1 MAYYSMESAEDKIL
15 KRIRGKGR
23 GSIVFQSDYAECGS
37 PAAIKSAFYRLYSD
51 GTLIRLAQG
60 IYYYPKY
67 DKELGLGIIYPSIE
81 QIAEAIAK
89 RDRVKI
95 VPTGVYA
102 LNKLGL
108 SDQIP
113 MNVVFV
119 TNGAPRRIQV
129 GKRNGIL
136 FKHSSSGKMFAYKSD
151 MMMLVVSAMR
161 EIGQGSITEN
171 QILKLRKYVNQ
182 VGESEFAHDIK
193 LAPIW
198 IRQILMTQ

>member
-1 MAYYSMESAEDKIL
+1 MESTEDKIL

-37 PAAIKSAFYRLYSD
+37 PAAIKSAFHRLFSD

-102 LNKLGL
+102 LNKLGF
-108 SDQIP
+108 SEQIP
-113 MNVVFV
+113 MNVVFI
-119 TNGAPRRIQV
+119 TNGAPRHIQV

-161 EIGQGSITEN
+161 EIGQGSITED
-171 QILKLRKYVNQ
+171 QISKLKVYVNQ
-182 VGESEFAHDIK
+182 VGEIEFAHDIK

-198 IRQILMTQ
+198 IRQILMT

>member
-1 MAYYSMESAEDKIL
+1 MDSAENKIL
-15 KRIRGKGR
+15 KRIRGKGG

-37 PAAIKSAFYRLYSD
+37 PAAIKSAFHRLFSD

-113 MNVVFV
+113 MNVVFI

-129 GKRNGIL
+129 GERNGIL

-161 EIGQGSITEN
+161 EIGQESITEN
-171 QILKLRKYVNQ
+171 QISKLKEYVNK
-182 VGESEFAHDIK
+182 VGEGEFAHDIK

>member
-1 MAYYSMESAEDKIL
+1 MESAEDKIL

-37 PAAIKSAFYRLYSD
+37 PASIKSAFYRLYSD

>member
-1 MAYYSMESAEDKIL
+1 MESAEDKIL

-108 SDQIP
+108 SGQIP

>member
-1 MAYYSMESAEDKIL
+1 MESTEDKIL

-37 PAAIKSAFYRLYSD
+37 PAAIKSAFHRLFSD

-108 SDQIP
+108 SEQIP
-113 MNVVFV
+113 MNVVFI

-136 FKHSSSGKMFAYKSD
+136 FKHSSSGKLFAYKSD
-151 MMMLVVSAMR
+151 IMMLVVSAMR
-161 EIGQGSITEN
+161 EIGQGSITED
-171 QILKLRKYVNQ
+171 QISKLKVYVNQ
-182 VGESEFAHDIK
+182 VGEIEFAHDIK

-198 IRQILMTQ
+198 IRQILMT

>member
-1 MAYYSMESAEDKIL
+1 MESAEDKIL

>member
-1 MAYYSMESAEDKIL
+1 MESTENKIL

-37 PAAIKSAFYRLYSD
+37 PAAIKTAFHRLYSD
-51 GTLIRLAQG
+51 GTFIRLAQG

-89 RDRVKI
+89 SDRVKI

-113 MNVVFV
+113 MNVVFI

-129 GKRNGIL
+129 GEWSRTGRALNTL
-136 FKHSSSGKMFAYKSD
+136 
-151 MMMLVVSAMR
+151 R
-161 EIGQGSITEN
+161 
-171 QILKLRKYVNQ
+171 KLRML
-182 VGESEFAHDIK
+182 FLI
-193 LAPIW
+193 
-198 IRQILMTQ
+198 